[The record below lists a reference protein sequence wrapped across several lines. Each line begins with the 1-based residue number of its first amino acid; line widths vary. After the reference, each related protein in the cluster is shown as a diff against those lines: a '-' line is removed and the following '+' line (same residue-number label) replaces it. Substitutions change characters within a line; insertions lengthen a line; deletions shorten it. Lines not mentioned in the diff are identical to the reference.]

1 MKAFEI
7 GAKKT
12 IVFYLH
18 GLRGHA
24 FAQRAALQHIV
35 KNLGVD
41 VVSLELPGHGED
53 SFTDHCMVPA
63 YPDIVS
69 MIVEE
74 VGRRAGEAEQVI
86 LMGYS
91 FGGALMTLVAAQL
104 QRNERFKPSVAGLIG
119 ICTAFDVGH
128 NVPRWQ
134 LWLAGAIAP
143 LSRFLYHKLPHWSH
157 LLTIREMD
165 ISLISPDP
173 TVQKAIDSDELVYK
187 GRIPLNTSAQVY
199 RTGLAAKAQMAVLN
213 MPALLLHSKD
223 DSIALAPTE
232 NEFNDNIRLKLFK
245 RLRHNCIDGLARE
258 AVIARRTIIQFI
270 VDKL

>member
-7 GAKKT
+7 GARKT

-24 FAQRAALQHIV
+24 FAQQAALQHMV

-53 SFTDHCMVPA
+53 SHSEHCMVPA
-63 YPDIVS
+63 YRHIVK

-74 VGRRAGEAEQVI
+74 IGRRAGGAEQVI

-91 FGGALMTLVAAQL
+91 FGGSLMTLAADEL
-104 QRNERFKPSVAGLIG
+104 ERDERFLPKVAGLIG
-119 ICTAFDVGH
+119 ISTAFDVAH

-143 LSRFLYHKLPHWSH
+143 MSRFLFHKLPHWSH

-165 ISLISPDP
+165 VTLISPNP
-173 TVQKAIDSDELVYK
+173 QLQKAIKNDELVYK

-199 RTGLAAKAQMAVLN
+199 RTSVAAKAKINSLPFPV
-213 MPALLLHSKD
+213 LLLHSKD
-223 DSIALAPTE
+223 DPIALPPKKQDLA
-232 NEFNDNIRLKLFK
+232 DNIRLKLFK
-245 RLRHNCIDGLARE
+245 NLRHNCVDGLARE
-258 AVIARRTIIQFI
+258 AVIARRGIVQFI